1 MNKLFQM
8 LLIAMAITVA
18 MQSMAQED
26 KAALKMQKAKEKA
39 AKKEA
44 NKQKRQEK
52 LQAYQWNWDGKLSGN
67 KTFDDYLQT
76 VTDIWNDI
84 LEFEQMFGGY
94 VYKSDTLYH
103 EETGKLYVL
112 SYMQDTLGN
121 TVTRNTTNW
130 QITKSVAASTA
141 IVLEATTASLATAS
155 ATLALTEM
163 GLGAIAYAPY
173 IKGGP
178 MVIARGMSEIGD
190 IAKMNKVIARQWKAA
205 KAGAIDP
212 ATLGIFTEAEV
223 KTMNKCCYL
232 KEIVDTDPTKQ
243 IWIEMQKAKSPEQLA
258 AEAAQ
263 RTDFAATQVLP
274 EDENQSLDD
283 ESFDAA
289 DFEDEA

>member
-8 LLIAMAITVA
+8 LLIAMAVTVA
-18 MQSMAQED
+18 MPSMAQED

-39 AKKEA
+39 AKKDA

-76 VTDIWNDI
+76 VTDIWHDI

>member
-18 MQSMAQED
+18 MPSMAQED

-39 AKKEA
+39 AKKDA

>member
-18 MQSMAQED
+18 MPSMAQED